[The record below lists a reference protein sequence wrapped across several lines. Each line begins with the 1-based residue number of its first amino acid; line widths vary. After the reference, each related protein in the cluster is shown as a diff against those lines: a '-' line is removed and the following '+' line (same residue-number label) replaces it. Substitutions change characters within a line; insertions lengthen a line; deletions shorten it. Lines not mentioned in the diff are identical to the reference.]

1 MVLID
6 TFSSVAPSIY
16 LLDIRTDST
25 NGDLLADVHG
35 EDAHSNGQC
44 GEAVKHE

>member
-25 NGDLLADVHG
+25 NGDLLEDIHE
-35 EDAHSNGQC
+35 EDAHSNGPC